1 MRETFF
7 RAAAMVGIGLAT
19 VILLLVLRNWL
30 RDPGPLEAVKA
41 MPAEATVVAVQYF
54 DASEAIVVVDGGGK
68 RAVVHYVFRGYVP
81 VVGDR
86 VTITAGDRWDRHTLT
101 RRP

>member
-1 MRETFF
+1 VKEALL
-7 RAAAMVGIGLAT
+7 RAAAMVGIGVAT

-30 RDPGPLEAVKA
+30 YDPGPLEAVQS

-54 DASEAIVVVDGGGK
+54 FASEAIVVVDGGGR
-68 RAVVHYVFRGYVP
+68 RAVFRYALRGYVP